1 MYLME
6 SLVQSKPCVAS
17 TTQFE
22 FTVPSS
28 TRALTIFVQSGKA
41 GSNCLIPPSM
51 FKCLADVAVP
61 SGTERNLTSLQLTY
75 ANTTK
80 PSTRWSSAYGTG
92 VNEIQ
97 QRYHDSLGES
107 GLLTSSG
114 GSESLE
120 EFLERG
126 PYYHYSFTRDAEDH
140 STQVQLSTTFSTLE
154 AGANIFLVSW
164 YSRAIELTTTGGQ
177 IQSVRSL
184 SI

>member
-1 MYLME
+1 VLF
-6 SLVQSKPCVAS
+6 SLIWVLFSVIWVLFSVSRVLFGCY
-17 TTQFE
+17 
-22 FTVPSS
+22 
-28 TRALTIFVQSGKA
+28 
-41 GSNCLIPPSM
+41 SM
-51 FKCLADVAVP
+51 LFMC
-61 SGTERNLTSLQLTY
+61 Y
-75 ANTTK
+75 
-80 PSTRWSSAYGTG
+80 
-92 VNEIQ
+92 
-97 QRYHDSLGES
+97 DSLGES

-126 PYYHYSFTRDAEDH
+126 PYYHYSFTRDAEDR

-184 SI
+184 SV